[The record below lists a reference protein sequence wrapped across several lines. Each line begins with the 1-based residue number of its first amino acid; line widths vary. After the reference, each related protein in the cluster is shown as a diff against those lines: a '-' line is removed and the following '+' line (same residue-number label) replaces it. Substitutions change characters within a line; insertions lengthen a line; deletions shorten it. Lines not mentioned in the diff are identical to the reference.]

1 MMNASQSL
9 QPEHIPGHAAKTLLS
24 LAFVF
29 LITLLNTGPST
40 AQRRDPSPSRATGF
54 TLFGDFEVD
63 EKEADEHKPISFT
76 LILYMRGGNIF
87 DRQTIG
93 SKGRYRF
100 LNVPAGQY
108 ELSVEVEG
116 TEITRLS
123 IMIVE
128 GQLITDIRQDISLG
142 WKRPAGSS
150 TFPSPDAGEPYI
162 GSRAN
167 ADRFEK
173 AIKAKNKKDYAQ
185 AISLL
190 QEIVGNDPR
199 DFQAWTE
206 LGNIHFLQKSFAD
219 AENEYLRAIDA
230 HPGSFLALFNLGR
243 LEISQK
249 KYEVAVEVLAG
260 AVKARPESPD
270 ANYFLGEAYLQI
282 RKGSLAV
289 VYFKE
294 ALRLDPQG
302 MAEVHL
308 RLAAL
313 YKAAGIKDK
322 AAAEYEEFLKKR
334 PNYADRKKLE
344 QYIVDNKKH

>member
-9 QPEHIPGHAAKTLLS
+9 QPEHIPGYAAKTLLS

-150 TFPSPDAGEPYI
+150 TFPSPGAGEPYI

-173 AIKAKNKKDYAQ
+173 AINAKNKKDYAQ

-199 DFQAWTE
+199 DFHAWTE

-249 KYEVAVEVLAG
+249 KYEVAVRDFLEAG
-260 AVKARPESPD
+260 QPP
-270 ANYFLGEAYLQI
+270 
-282 RKGSLAV
+282 
-289 VYFKE
+289 
-294 ALRLDPQG
+294 
-302 MAEVHL
+302 
-308 RLAAL
+308 
-313 YKAAGIKDK
+313 
-322 AAAEYEEFLKKR
+322 
-334 PNYADRKKLE
+334 
-344 QYIVDNKKH
+344 